1 MLRFRGSCKTK
12 CKQEKHVITA
22 QSTGGYTDGEREEA
36 AVKEVKP
43 EMGDKAEDR
52 SLKSSVQPG
61 R

>member
-1 MLRFRGSCKTK
+1 M
-12 CKQEKHVITA
+12 ITA